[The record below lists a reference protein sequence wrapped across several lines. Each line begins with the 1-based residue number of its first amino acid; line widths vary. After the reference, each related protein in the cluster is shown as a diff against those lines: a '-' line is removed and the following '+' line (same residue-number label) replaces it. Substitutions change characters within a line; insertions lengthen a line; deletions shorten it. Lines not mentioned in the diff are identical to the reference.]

1 MPLINQIQPIAPVQR
16 VIFAQRAMRRAYRLQ
31 GQPAGNV
38 QEARQNFISGRTT
51 QTGEQNLNRA
61 FVRRKSDAASTRL
74 VFSSSR
80 ITGSGRNYPVS
91 GLNTRRA
98 KVSGRMFPFRS
109 AGRRQAAQEGTI
121 TMPGRTAFAGLFRQ
135 TAAMREPRTQLPF
148 QYPARIPR
156 PYRITQNFQPG
167 IIRLTGDTTPEVS
180 RRKIPLQTERENFT
194 YSARLYRAGVQRQRT
209 NRLGKRQGNKAQ
221 RSTAP
226 RPGTIL
232 YSKLSTIPN
241 DNPQPPAGL
250 ASAARLNIFA

>member
-16 VIFAQRAMRRAYRLQ
+16 VIFAQRAMRRAYRLPRVL
-31 GQPAGNV
+31 GAGNV

-80 ITGSGRNYPVS
+80 TTGRGRNYPVS
-91 GLNTRRA
+91 GWNARRA
-98 KVSGRMFPFRS
+98 KVSGRMYPSRL

-121 TMPGRTAFAGLFRQ
+121 TTPGRTAFAGLFRQ

-148 QYPARIPR
+148 QYPARISR

-167 IIRLTGDTTPEVS
+167 IIRLTEDTTLEVS
-180 RRKIPLQTERENFT
+180 RRKIPAKTERENFT
-194 YSARLYRAGVQRQRT
+194 SLARLRRAGVQRQRT
-209 NRLGKRQGNKAQ
+209 NRLRTRQGKNAQ
-221 RSTAP
+221 RST
-226 RPGTIL
+226 T
-232 YSKLSTIPN
+232 
-241 DNPQPPAGL
+241 
-250 ASAARLNIFA
+250 ARLNIFA